1 MHEGNMKDHAMH
13 RRELLRL
20 AAGAVVIGAALP
32 TSGCATLCDLLGNFV
47 KAPDLRIKKMDIT
60 KMTLTS
66 ISTKFFVEIINANP
80 FGFRLDGLDYLLRLD
95 GQEMSKGSAKKG
107 ITLKPRGKATTELDL
122 DFDLGRT
129 AAAVMKLIEHRSI
142 GYELETVGKF
152 FAKQGGVSV
161 PARFKGNMPM
171 PIIPKLGIK
180 SFAPSSVGPGGIG
193 FKVVAEVENIN
204 SFDIPIDGFNFD
216 VKLDGKSVLRNKS
229 VRGLTLKS
237 KKSNNVPF
245 EFNVGLVE
253 VGLSLA
259 ELASGKR
266 LNYEVGSEI
275 ESGFLKLPF
284 AHRGSVRVAG

>member
-1 MHEGNMKDHAMH
+1 MKDHVLH

-20 AAGAVVIGAALP
+20 ASGAVLVGAALP
-32 TSGCATLCDLLGNFV
+32 ASGCATLCDLLGNFV

-66 ISTKFFVEIINANP
+66 ISTKFLVELINPNA

-95 GQEMSKGSAKKG
+95 GQEASKGTAPQG

-122 DFDLGRT
+122 AFDLGRT
-129 AAAVMKLIEHRSI
+129 AAAVLRLLERKSL
-142 GYELETVGKF
+142 GYELQTVGKF
-152 FAKQGGVSV
+152 FAKQGGVNV
-161 PARFKGNMPM
+161 PATFKGTMPM

-180 SFAPSSVGPGGIG
+180 SFAPTDVGPGGVG
-193 FKVVAEVENIN
+193 FKVVAEVENTN

-216 VKLDGKSVLRNKS
+216 IKLDGRSVLKNKN
-229 VRGLTLKS
+229 VRGLTLRS

-253 VGLSLA
+253 LGLSLA
-259 ELASGKR
+259 ELAAGKR
-266 LNYEVGSEI
+266 MPWEVGSEV
-275 ESGFLKLPF
+275 ESGFLKIPF
-284 AHRGSVRVAG
+284 SDKGSVRVGS

>member
-1 MHEGNMKDHAMH
+1 MKHHPMN

-20 AAGAVVIGAALP
+20 AAGAAVVGAALP
-32 TSGCATLCDLLGNFV
+32 SSGCATLCDLLGNFV

-95 GQEMSKGSAKKG
+95 GQEMSKGSARKG

-129 AAAVMKLIEHRSI
+129 AAAVLKLIEKRSL

-161 PARFKGNMPM
+161 PARFKGTMPM
-171 PIIPKLGIK
+171 PIIPRLGVK
-180 SFAPSSVGPGGIG
+180 SFAPTSVGASGIG
-193 FKVVAEVENIN
+193 FKVVAEVENTN
-204 SFDIPIDGFNFD
+204 AFDVPIDGFLFD
-216 VKLDGKSVLRNKS
+216 VKLDGRRVLGNKK

-237 KKSNNVPF
+237 KKSNLVPF
-245 EFNVGLVE
+245 EFDVGLVE

-259 ELASGKR
+259 ELAAGKR
-266 LNYEVGSEI
+266 LSYEVGSEL

-284 AHRGSVRVAG
+284 THKGSVRVAS